1 MPFLKWFLRAESRL
15 FAHRLFLV
23 GGKEAG
29 VALVKLEKEG
39 DAFGVVFPGLFAAAE
54 GVGGVDGGV

>member
-1 MPFLKWFLRAESRL
+1 MPFLKWFLRVESGF

-23 GGKEAG
+23 GGQEAG
-29 VALVKLEKEG
+29 VALVELEEEG
-39 DAFGVVFPGLFAAAE
+39 DTLSVVFPGLFAAAE

>member
-1 MPFLKWFLRAESRL
+1 MVFGCSSGL
-15 FAHRLFLV
+15 FSHRLFLV
-23 GGKEAG
+23 GRQEAG
-29 VALVKLEKEG
+29 VALVELEEEG